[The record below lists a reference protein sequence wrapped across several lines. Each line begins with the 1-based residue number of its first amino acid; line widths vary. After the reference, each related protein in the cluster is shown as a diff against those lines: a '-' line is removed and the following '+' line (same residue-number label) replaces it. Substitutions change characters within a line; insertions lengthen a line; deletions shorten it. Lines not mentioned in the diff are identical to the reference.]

1 MLPHRFSVQLK
12 ENNICAACSCWRWHP
27 PQCGSSS
34 PLALRSSGCSAAWE
48 QPAAAA
54 GGFLLSSEPV
64 PLCLGTA
71 LLKGME
77 LHDGCQCSDTA
88 LGLVLQQ
95 GHSWSISVPP
105 ALSHIP
111 SEGPDQASC
120 GIYVWNGGHRF
131 QNVLTQQ
138 ECTQSKV

>member
-88 LGLVLQQ
+88 LGWCCSRATVGASLCPLPFLTFLVKVQ
-95 GHSWSISVPP
+95 IRP
-105 ALSHIP
+105 AVGFTYGM
-111 SEGPDQASC
+111 EDTGF
-120 GIYVWNGGHRF
+120 RMF
-131 QNVLTQQ
+131 
-138 ECTQSKV
+138 